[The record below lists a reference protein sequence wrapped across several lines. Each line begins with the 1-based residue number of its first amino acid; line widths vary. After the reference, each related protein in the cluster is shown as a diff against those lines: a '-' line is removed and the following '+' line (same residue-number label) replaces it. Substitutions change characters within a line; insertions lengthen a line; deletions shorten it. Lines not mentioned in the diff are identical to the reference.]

1 MNHYH
6 AIITLYPFNKYP
18 IRLPMYVESVKNRNS
33 PPAVLVR
40 ESYWQDGKCK
50 KRTLANLSK
59 LPPSVIA
66 AVRAELKN
74 SSGAMPE
81 DFDIIRTL
89 PHGHVAAVLG
99 TMKKLALERLI
110 DAKSSNQRQLCLA
123 MIAARIIAPG
133 SKLAT
138 CRGLWTA
145 TATDTLSEC
154 LNVADADWNDL
165 YAAMDWL
172 LERQD
177 LIERKLARRHLAQGS
192 LVMYDLTSTWVCGEH
207 CELAEYGYS
216 RDNKKGAKQIEFGL
230 LCEAGGRPVAIEA
243 FAGNTSDPDTVI
255 SQVNRL
261 RKRFGLSQVVMVGD
275 RGMLTAARIEED
287 LKPAQYDWITTIK
300 STAIRQLVDNG
311 ELQPSLFD
319 ERDLGEIRCEE
330 LYPRERLVV
339 CRNPLLADKRRK
351 SRADLLQATEKSL
364 DEIVAATKREKHQLK
379 KESAIWRRVTRALD
393 KHKMRKHFEV
403 EVAPETFR
411 YRRNQASIDREA
423 VLDGFYVIRTSVGKD
438 RLSVGKVV
446 DSYKRLSKVERAF
459 RSMKTVDLKVR
470 PIYHRRE
477 RRVRAH
483 LLLCMLAY
491 YVEFEMRQNLAPLL
505 FDDEYERPLTPS
517 PARRSPSAER
527 KAKTKLTT
535 AGEPVHSFQTLM
547 KDLATLCRVR
557 VRPMK
562 MKKAEYWM
570 LAQPTEIQQKAMD
583 LLGVKANI
591 I

>member
-1 MNHYH
+1 
-6 AIITLYPFNKYP
+6 
-18 IRLPMYVESVKNRNS
+18 MYVESVKNRNS

-99 TMKKLALERLI
+99 TMKKLELERII

-138 CRGLWTA
+138 CRGFWTA

-300 STAIRQLVDNG
+300 STAIQQLVDNG

-364 DEIVAATKREKHQLK
+364 DEIVAATKRDKHRLK

-527 KAKTKLTT
+527 KAKTKLT
-535 AGEPVHSFQTLM
+535 ADGEPVHSFQTLM